1 MKRILITFLFSLS
14 LADNVEA
21 EQNALPLIFSGR
33 QISSVNSSQNYDP
46 DCNCSISP
54 KNQFHQLEQV
64 TKKLPSTPAATDWDT
79 FKNSYGQRSDING
92 FLNALSVG
100 AGQKIGPGGKIYKG
114 RKPKN
119 RFTKLCYR
127 YVKAALLKSGL
138 SSKYLGGS
146 KAYQA
151 KTHLEKQGFINI
163 LKDPSVKSKINSYRD
178 FPTGTILVYSGGNA
192 GHIEVKTN
200 TGFVSDFIND
210 KPVTGSLDKY
220 CRRCKNSFSG
230 RNRKLI
236 GAYVLGEA
244 FNKVNINYA
253 STK

>member
-1 MKRILITFLFSLS
+1 MKRILVTFLFSLS
-14 LADNVEA
+14 LTDNVVA
-21 EQNALPLIFSGR
+21 EQNALPLIFNGR
-33 QISSVNSSQNYDP
+33 QISSVESSHNYDP
-46 DCNCSISP
+46 NCNCSNSP
-54 KNQFHQLEQV
+54 KNQFRQLEQV
-64 TKKLPSTPAATDWDT
+64 AEKLPNSPRSIDWET
-79 FKNSYGQRSDING
+79 FRNSYGQRSDING
-92 FLNALSVG
+92 FLNALNEG
-100 AGQKIGPGGKIYKG
+100 AGQKIGPSGKIYKG

-127 YVKAALLKSGL
+127 YVKTALLKSHL
-138 SSKYLGGS
+138 SSKYLGGA

-151 KTHLEKQGFINI
+151 KTYLEQQGFVNI
-163 LKDPSVKSKINSYRD
+163 LKDPNVKSKINSYRD

-220 CRRCKNSFSG
+220 CRHCKNGFSG

-244 FNKVNINYA
+244 FNKVNFKYA
-253 STK
+253 STR